1 MQARTS
7 ELFKTKNELFN
18 ESSQDASPA
27 IQSEEK
33 AGHTSTTEFRGNRA
47 GVRAFGCW
55 LGLGV
60 DEPKSLLQAWG
71 VGHRPPPKCSAC
83 FSKERLWT

>member
-33 AGHTSTTEFRGNRA
+33 AEFRGNQA

-60 DEPKSLLQAWG
+60 DEPKSLLPARG
-71 VGHRPPPKCSAC
+71 LGHSPPLKCSAC
-83 FSKERLWT
+83 FTKERLWT